1 MDGAVVAAVPV
12 SSLALLDIFVVVAI
26 VSNRAGGGPTAWL
39 CGRRKRRKKGR
50 RNRSTVAGTRTI
62 LILLDWNPR
71 FVVAVAVEVVVVIVV
86 VIVSVRF
93 VCHQSSCCVVG
104 CCRRSLL

>member
-39 CGRRKRRKKGR
+39 CGRRKRRKGR

-71 FVVAVAVEVVVVIVV
+71 FVVAVAVAVVVVVVIVV
-86 VIVSVRF
+86 VIVSV
-93 VCHQSSCCVVG
+93 
-104 CCRRSLL
+104 